1 VTRADLEGER
11 QFLLESIVD
20 LDMQYEAGEI
30 SQDDYDALRE
40 DYTVRAAEVMRAL
53 EAYDNGEG
61 EYAGEYDGVRDE
73 WDDAGD
79 EEEEPA
85 ARGRGGRTARHS
97 SSRKV
102 VALVVIAGMV
112 LVTLLSVV
120 TLFGGGSNPGGS
132 GAAPSSIAQRLALA
146 HQYEGQGQA
155 VEALK
160 QYDAVLKDDPRNV
173 EALTYRGWLLK
184 LAGLTDQAEEYL
196 DRALEADPSYPD
208 AHFFRG
214 MLYFQDRGNPA
225 AAIPE
230 FETYLASNPPP
241 ETVQAVQGVL
251 DQARQAAAGQPPPT
265 SVP

>member
-1 VTRADLEGER
+1 MTRADLEGER
-11 QFLLESIVD
+11 QFLLDSIVD
-20 LDMQYEAGEI
+20 LDTQYEAGEI
-30 SQDDYDALRE
+30 SEEDYDALRE

-53 EAYDNGEG
+53 EAYDEGHLTDEG
-61 EYAGEYDGVRDE
+61 EVEDADY
-73 WDDAGD
+73 WDD
-79 EEEEPA
+79 EEETSEA
-85 ARGRGGRTARHS
+85 GRGRGHRRTRHS
-97 SSRKV
+97 SSRKL

-120 TLFGGGSNPGGS
+120 TLFGGSSNPDGTN
-132 GAAPSSIAQRLALA
+132 AAPSSIAQRLALA
-146 HQYEGQGQA
+146 HQYESQGQA
-155 VEALK
+155 VDALK
-160 QYDAVLKDDPRNV
+160 QYDAVLKDEPRNV

-196 DRALEADPSYPD
+196 DRAVETDPAYPD

-214 MLYFQDRGNPA
+214 MLYFQDRQNPT

-251 DQARQAAAGQPPPT
+251 EQARQAAAGQPPTTLQAP
-265 SVP
+265 